1 MHISGTTLGTS
12 KRLVPTYVLY
22 CYTKRYREWGPTK
35 ISIVLFCKND
45 WKTEKIKLLTF
56 SSQTVFYIIVMHILN
71 VDLWIIFLSLYFK
84 LSSSKNCFTESFW
97 VSITPNFIYIH
108 IYLANKKKNG
118 KTVLLFEYWIISCV
132 YKNRFLCG
140 KRRPRHFYLLNW
152 VSMRDWKRKCWAIGY
167 LIEFQSE
174 HFLKNPRPP
183 VHHWPLFSNNPKS
196 W

>member
-1 MHISGTTLGTS
+1 M
-12 KRLVPTYVLY
+12 KNW
-22 CYTKRYREWGPTK
+22 KNK
-35 ISIVLFCKND
+35 IVNIFFSNCLLHNCHAYIECWFMNYFFIIVL
-45 WKTEKIKLLTF
+45 
-56 SSQTVFYIIVMHILN
+56 QTVFIQKLFYRVFLGIYYTQFYI
-71 VDLWIIFLSLYFK
+71 Y
-84 LSSSKNCFTESFW
+84 T
-97 VSITPNFIYIH
+97 
-108 IYLANKKKNG
+108 YLFGQQKKNG